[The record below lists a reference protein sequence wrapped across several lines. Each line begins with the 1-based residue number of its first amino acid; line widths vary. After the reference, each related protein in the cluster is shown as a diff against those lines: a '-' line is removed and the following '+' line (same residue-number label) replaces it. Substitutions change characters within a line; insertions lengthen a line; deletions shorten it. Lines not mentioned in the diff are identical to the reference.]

1 MRICLASE
9 FGEGNWFAHLFSR
22 EGHDTSVAVKNEKYA
37 AALGGMVEVMPGAE
51 VYKPEEYDCVV
62 FDATG
67 NGEAADDARQA
78 VPTIGDSVL
87 ADRLE
92 EDRVFALDFMQRC
105 GLQVAAWEQFS
116 DPSDGI
122 RYIKKRNKRLVF
134 KPTGPQDDKST
145 TYVSRSA
152 EDMLRYFDVLF
163 RSAKV
168 SEYVLQDYVEGVEV
182 STEVYLNSTGYYALN
197 HTLETKKLMNDDLGP
212 NTGCSGAL
220 CWMPRSTNPI
230 FDKGLRKCVEPLQ
243 EMGYVGPID
252 LNTIITADGQCS
264 ALEFTPRFGY
274 DATALL
280 TRLLPVGFGDF
291 LYAIASGQSVPDL
304 TPHHPFC
311 ASVRLSVPPYPCEG
325 LPDKFIKEGVPI
337 DGLSEKEFADFFV
350 YDVQRHGETDELET
364 AGLCGWI
371 GCPLSVGDTIG
382 QAFDNAYEALKR
394 VRVPNAQYRTDICDN
409 TSRRYWQ
416 LREHGW
422 LKG

>member
-9 FGEGNWFAHLFSR
+9 FGEGAWLAWLMAH
-22 EGHDTSVAVKNEKYA
+22 EGHDVSCAVKNERYS
-37 AALGGMVEVMPGAE
+37 AALGGLIEVMPGAE
-51 VYKPEEYDCVV
+51 VYVASKYDLIV

-67 NGEAADDARQA
+67 NGKAADDAA
-78 VPTIGDSVL
+78 TEAPTIGDSVL

-105 GLQVAAWEQFS
+105 GLQVAPWEQFS

-122 RYIKKRNKRLVF
+122 RYIKKRNRRLVF
-134 KPTGPQDDKST
+134 KPVGEQDDKST

-152 EDMLRYFDVLF
+152 EDMLRYLDILF

-168 SEYVLQDYVEGVEV
+168 KEFILQDFVEGVEV
-182 STEVYLNSTGYYALN
+182 STEVYINQTGYYAQN
-197 HTLETKKLMNDDLGP
+197 HTLELKRLMDGDLGP
-212 NTGCSGAL
+212 NTGCSGSL
-220 CWMPRSTNPI
+220 CWMAKDTNPI
-230 FDKGLRKCVEPLQ
+230 FEKGLKKCIEPLQ
-243 EMGYVGPID
+243 EMGYVGPVD

-291 LYAIASGQSVPDL
+291 LYAIASGQGVPDL

-325 LPDKFIKEGVPI
+325 LPDKFVKEGVPI
-337 DGLSEKEFADFFV
+337 EGLSEKDFPECFV

-364 AGLCGWI
+364 AGLCGWVLS
-371 GCPLSVGDTIG
+371 PLKVGETIG
-382 QAFDNAYEALKR
+382 QSFQQVYDFLKNI
-394 VRVPNAQYRTDICDN
+394 RVPNAQYRTDACDN
-409 TSRRYWQ
+409 VSKRYWA

-422 LKG
+422 LKS